1 MTVDEALK
9 VIDLLPDDKI
19 SKEDA
24 KKLIKMVNN
33 GFYLDS
39 SISETPRRK

>member
-9 VIDLLPDDKI
+9 VIDILPDDKI

-24 KKLIKMVNN
+24 KEIIKMVNN
-33 GFYLDS
+33 GFYLNDNVS
-39 SISETPRRK
+39 TSEY